1 MMQSPFIFDDQPLSL
16 SRFPLKQVNRSL
28 QAWDATDEYLL
39 SHCQSQDLL
48 TSPKRVLIFNDSFG
62 ALATNLSHHQVFS
75 VSDSY
80 LAHQGCRHNLDEN
93 ELNTENV
100 HLLTSLDELP
110 QKVDVILY
118 RIPKSNAL
126 LSYQLSLI
134 ANTYSVN
141 TEHANLD
148 KANRSDEVTFIAGAR
163 AKDIHTSTL
172 KLFEKYLGTTTTS
185 LAKKKSRLVF
195 SQLEHTHKTLAHSD
209 CVWPL
214 TVDQSQSSTDSA
226 AVHSFSI
233 HNLAGVFSR
242 DSLDIGA
249 RFLLEHLPSLK
260 PNQRVIDLGCGNG
273 VLGLSLLATEL
284 SATMVFKDESFM
296 AVASAEQNVRE
307 NLPTIHEQCHFSADD
322 CLTLET
328 SNSADII
335 VCNPPF
341 HQQHAT
347 TDHIA
352 WQMFNDAKRV
362 LKPGGELRIIGNRQ
376 LGYHVKLQRV
386 FANCKTIASNKKFV
400 VLSSIKR

>member
-1 MMQSPFIFDDQPLSL
+1 MQSPFIFDEQPLRL

-39 SHCQSQDLL
+39 SHCQQDLL
-48 TSPKRVLIFNDSFG
+48 TSPKRVLVFNDSFG
-62 ALATNLSHHQVFS
+62 ALAANLSHHQVFS

-110 QKVDVILY
+110 PKVDVILY

-134 ANTYSVN
+134 ANTYS
-141 TEHANLD
+141 ANAD
-148 KANRSDEVTFIAGAR
+148 QTGDSEKVTFIAGAR

-172 KLFEKYLGTTTTS
+172 KLFEKYLGTTSTS

-195 SQLEHTHKTLAHSD
+195 SQLEHTHKTLAHQD

-214 TVDQSQSSTDSA
+214 IFEQSAPSA
-226 AVHSFSI
+226 HNVSDHNFSI

-249 RFLLEHLPSLK
+249 RFLLEHLPALK
-260 PNQRVIDLGCGNG
+260 PGQRAIDLGCGNG
-273 VLGLSLLATEL
+273 VLGLSLLAKQP
-284 SATMVFKDESFM
+284 SATLVFKDESFM
-296 AVASAEQNVRE
+296 AVASAEQNIRE
-307 NLPTIHEQCHFSADD
+307 NLPTAHKQCHFSADD
-322 CLTLET
+322 CLTLEA

-386 FANCKTIASNKKFV
+386 FSNCKTIASNKKFV